1 MGEDKAE
8 RGLEYRVLE
17 KIDEYSEKITSRE
30 FSARVTLEGVFKGIT
45 RIVGSD
51 LNKFFDEL
59 IKSSANT
66 CMYYHISLRRR
77 TGQWDEVIIVMC
89 GNTIVGLY
97 GVFLNNKV
105 IGKKALSELIDL
117 IKKNTYKVGI
127 IELIELGKELVKKFI
142 GYSPVVLSE
151 KTVRRRKTEK
161 IDLESLSNLN
171 QEIGFEE
178 TLQLERIE
186 CSSTQPVDVSEAQN
200 VLPERIISI
209 YGMKRPVEVGVE
221 EKRPIPIGEA
231 LKYDR
236 LVFKFNDSITSY
248 MEQYGI
254 IVSKVEINGDDKNL
268 NITAYITKLRKASK
282 EDLFKYANDIAE
294 ILIETIGEEAVEI
307 NRVTVTIKHGLYT
320 IKVSKI
326 LQ

>member
-1 MGEDKAE
+1 MSEDKAE
-8 RGLEYRVLE
+8 KEFEYKVSE

-45 RIVGSD
+45 RIMGSE

-89 GNTIVGLY
+89 GNTIIGLY
-97 GVFLNNKV
+97 GVFLDNKV
-105 IGKKALSELIDL
+105 FGKKALSELIDL
-117 IKKNTYKVGI
+117 IKKNTYKIGI

-142 GYSPVVLSE
+142 GYSPTVLAE
-151 KTVRRRKTEK
+151 KTIEEKKTEK
-161 IDLESLSNLN
+161 IDLGSLSSLS
-171 QEIGFEE
+171 QEIGLEE

-186 CSSTQPVDVSEAQN
+186 YSSTQPVDVSEVQN
-200 VLPERIISI
+200 VLPERILSI
-209 YGMKRPVEVGVE
+209 YGMKRPVEIGVR
-221 EKRPIPIGEA
+221 EKHPIPVEEA
-231 LKYDR
+231 LKYDK
-236 LVFKFNDSITSY
+236 LVFKFNDSITNY
-248 MEQYGI
+248 MDQYGI
-254 IVSKVEINGDDKNL
+254 IVSKVEINGDDKSL

-294 ILIETIGEEAVEI
+294 ILTETISEEAVEI

-320 IKVSKI
+320 IKVSKT

>member
-1 MGEDKAE
+1 MGEDKAKKE
-8 RGLEYRVLE
+8 FEYKISE

-45 RIVGSD
+45 RIVGSE

-66 CMYYHISLRRR
+66 CMYYRISLRRR

-89 GNTIVGLY
+89 GDTIVGLY
-97 GVFLNNKV
+97 GVFLDNKV
-105 IGKKALSELIDL
+105 FGKKALSELIDL

-127 IELIELGKELVKKFI
+127 IELIELRKELVKKFI
-142 GYSPVVLSE
+142 GYSPTVLAE
-151 KTVRRRKTEK
+151 KTVEEMKVEK
-161 IDLESLSNLN
+161 IDLGSPGSLN
-171 QEIGFEE
+171 QEIGLEE

-186 CSSTQPVDVSEAQN
+186 YSSTQPVDVSEAQN
-200 VLPERIISI
+200 VLPERILSI
-209 YGMKRPVEVGVE
+209 YRMKRPVEVGVR
-221 EKRPIPIGEA
+221 EKRPIQVEEA
-231 LKYDR
+231 LKYDK
-236 LVFKFNDSITSY
+236 LVFKFNDSITNY
-248 MEQYGI
+248 MDQYGI
-254 IVSKVEINGDDKNL
+254 IVSKVEIDGDDKSL

-294 ILIETIGEEAVEI
+294 ILIETISEEAVEI

-320 IKVSKI
+320 IKVSKS